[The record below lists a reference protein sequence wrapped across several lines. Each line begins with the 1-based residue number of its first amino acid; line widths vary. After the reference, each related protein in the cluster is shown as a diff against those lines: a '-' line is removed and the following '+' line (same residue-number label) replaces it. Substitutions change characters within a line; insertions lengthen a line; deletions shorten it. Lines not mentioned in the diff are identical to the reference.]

1 MDANQL
7 HNLLQGQRLSKDQLI
22 EVLTYID
29 EQVSSR
35 DTILMGLSQPRL
47 MANFHAFA
55 QIALSLVKGESDKV
69 DMEWIK
75 EASYGLDSASRREV
89 QSD

>member
-1 MDANQL
+1 MDAKQL
-7 HNLLQGQRLSKDQLI
+7 YNLLQGQKLSKEQLV

-35 DTILMGLSQPRL
+35 DTILMALSQPRL
-47 MANFHAFA
+47 MTNFHAFA
-55 QIALSLVKGESDKV
+55 QIALSLVKDEPDKV